1 MRTRAAAILIQNDN
15 IALIERHRG
24 GRHYFS
30 FPGGG
35 VDDGETAEQAVVRE
49 VDEELGL
56 HVRVIRQ
63 VAEFWY
69 RGNRQMHF
77 LVEQI
82 GGEFG
87 TGKGEEFSRAF
98 DASHGTY
105 RPLWMPVSDLLVQP
119 VQPREIAALVSE
131 SHAQGWSSEV
141 IVLKSTEA

>member
-1 MRTRAAAILIQNDN
+1 MRTRAAAILIQNDS
-15 IALIERHRG
+15 IALIERHRA

-35 VDDGETAEQAVVRE
+35 VDAGETPEQAVVRE
-49 VDEELGL
+49 VHEELGL

-77 LVEQI
+77 LVEQT

-87 TGKGEEFSRAF
+87 TGHGDEFSGNY
-98 DASHGTY
+98 DALRGTFL
-105 RPLWMPVSDLLVQP
+105 PLWMPVSDLLTQP
-119 VQPREIAALVSE
+119 VQPREVAALVQQSLRTSWPQE
-131 SHAQGWSSEV
+131 PVMITIQG
-141 IVLKSTEA
+141 